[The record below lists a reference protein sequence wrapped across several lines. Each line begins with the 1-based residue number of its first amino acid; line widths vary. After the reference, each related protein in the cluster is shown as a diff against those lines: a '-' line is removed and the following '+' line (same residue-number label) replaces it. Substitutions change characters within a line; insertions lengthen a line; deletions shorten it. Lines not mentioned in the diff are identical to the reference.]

1 MESTAS
7 SVGLSTHRE
16 GAAQGK
22 RARADPAPTARWVVG
37 LRCSSKQTRC
47 RWPRRHGGSWSNQ
60 RRHGGSWSNQQTDR
74 ARAARARELLADG
87 EDGVGEL

>member
-60 RRHGGSWSNQQTDR
+60 QTDK